1 MIDPFHMEAYN
12 KIAVNYNRD
21 IEVFPVL
28 KTMFEKI
35 YGESP
40 YQSPTDMG
48 VNMAGYCIVN
58 NEEAIR
64 ASKDEIIRRYL
75 DSIVKVKLGKFKP
88 SSVDKITVIMKQL
101 DIDVSSRKCVEAAR
115 IKGEQTND
123 HAFALELADGSIITG
138 KNSRLLRAPSAAII
152 NALKHLAKID
162 DRLLVLSPAVL
173 DPIISLKIN
182 KLGAHNPRLHVDEV
196 LTILAMSATTNPV
209 AQLVL
214 DKLEELKGCEGH
226 STSILSYS
234 DEHTLKKLLINVT
247 TDPAPKK

>member
-1 MIDPFHMEAYN
+1 
-12 KIAVNYNRD
+12 
-21 IEVFPVL
+21 
-28 KTMFEKI
+28 
-35 YGESP
+35 
-40 YQSPTDMG
+40 
-48 VNMAGYCIVN
+48 
-58 NEEAIR
+58 
-64 ASKDEIIRRYL
+64 
-75 DSIVKVKLGKFKP
+75 
-88 SSVDKITVIMKQL
+88 MKQL

-115 IKGEQTND
+115 IKSEQTND
-123 HAFALELADGSIITG
+123 HDFSLELSDGSIITG

-214 DKLEELKGCEGH
+214 DKLEDLKGCEGH

-234 DEHTLKKLLINVT
+234 DEHTLKKLFINVT
-247 TDPAPKK
+247 TDPSPKK